1 MEGVVTVAN
10 EDIMQYLLI
19 GLLLLLGYYFIYQFF
34 LKRTAGKSTL
44 PVAALILFL
53 IYAAISAVLI
63 AAFNRFGS
71 PRTTLMLLLSL
82 MSMIGFCVLFYFFL
96 QNVHQ
101 IRAIPALLLLLY
113 LGVVSYVTVFSRKE
127 GSQTD
132 ILLGV
137 SYLSRAIRERSFKWL
152 EHPLLNIGLFI
163 PVGFLFTAIYPK
175 KLNKAGLVIPF
186 GLMLSV
192 MIETTQM
199 LLQNGQCDMEDLITN
214 ALGAYLGMIIYRLIY
229 AQQRR

>member
-1 MEGVVTVAN
+1 M
-10 EDIMQYLLI
+10 MQYLLI
-19 GLLLLLGYYFIYQFF
+19 GLLLLLGYYYIYRFF
-34 LKRTAGKSTL
+34 LKRTASKSTL

-63 AAFNRFGS
+63 VVFNRYGS
-71 PRTTLMLLLSL
+71 PRTTLLLLLVL
-82 MSMIGFCVLFYFFL
+82 MSMIGFCVLLYYFL

-113 LGVVSYVTVFSRKE
+113 LAVVSYVTVFSRDE

-132 ILLGV
+132 ILLGF
-137 SYLSRAIRERSFKWL
+137 SYLSRAIRERSFTWL
-152 EHPLLNIGLFI
+152 EHPLMNVGLFI
-163 PVGFLFTAIYPK
+163 PVGFLFTAVYPK
-175 KLNKAGLVIPF
+175 KLNKASLVIPF

-199 LLQNGQCDMEDLITN
+199 ILQNGQCDMEDLITN

-229 AQQRR
+229 AQQRQ